1 VIDREKRELLP
12 GGSDEDS
19 PVRADRVYI
28 SAQAG
33 GWFLNHVAFTA
44 AGLFLIIDVGVN
56 PLQLVLVGTVIEAT
70 AFLCEVPT
78 GVVADVAGRKVSV
91 VIGHVLLGCGF
102 LLYAMPQLWIV
113 LAGQVLL
120 GIGFTFVSGAFVAW
134 VTDEIGAAAAR
145 PLYLRTAQAR
155 QVASILGL
163 VAAGLI
169 GLVALW
175 LPVVLGGLGY
185 LALAGWLASRM
196 VETRTADHPGSG
208 HDHHDHR
215 SITAVLRSARRTI
228 RGRPVIVVILAVT
241 ALHAAAGEGFM
252 RLWEL
257 LVLTELD
264 PPGFVVAEPIVWF
277 AGLRIVASLLA
288 IGATELVRRRADL
301 DTDTGASMAVAA
313 TIVGMAAA
321 TVGFALTSSFAM
333 AAALFCVV
341 YALELTFMPV
351 VEAWVNTGL
360 DPRSRA
366 TVNSVASQSDALG
379 QMIGG
384 PVLGWIALARS
395 VRTALAVAGVIE
407 ASGLVLVAAR
417 ARLTGARWRGVRGAE
432 APAGAPRPPIDPAS
446 PVDRL

>member
-1 VIDREKRELLP
+1 
-12 GGSDEDS
+12 
-19 PVRADRVYI
+19 VRADRVYVGAQ
-28 SAQAG
+28 SA
-33 GWFLNHVAFTA
+33 GWFLNHLTFTA

-56 PLQLVLVGTVIEAT
+56 ALQLVLVGTVIEAT

-78 GVVADVAGRKVSV
+78 GLVADIAGRRVSV
-91 VIGHVLLGCGF
+91 AIGHALLGCGF
-102 LLYAMPQLWIV
+102 LLYAVPNLWVI

-134 VTDEIGAAAAR
+134 VTDEIGEEAAR

-155 QVASILGL
+155 QVAGILGL
-163 VAAGLI
+163 VGAGLI

-196 VETRTADHPGSG
+196 VETRAIDRRGTG
-208 HDHHDHR
+208 HDHR
-215 SITAVLRSARRTI
+215 SVTAVLLSARRTI
-228 RGRPVIVVILAVT
+228 RGRPVILVILTVT

-264 PPGFVVAEPIVWF
+264 PPSYVVDALVVWF
-277 AGLRIVASLLA
+277 AGLRIVGSVLA
-288 IGATELVRRRADL
+288 IAATEAVRRRADL
-301 DTDTGASMAVAA
+301 DSDAGASMAAAA
-313 TIVGMAAA
+313 TVFGMAAA
-321 TVGFALTSSFAM
+321 TIGFALTSSFAL
-333 AAALFCVV
+333 AAVLFCIV
-341 YALELTFMPV
+341 YALELTFLPV

-384 PVLGWIALARS
+384 PVIGWIALARS
-395 VRTALAVAGVIE
+395 VRAALVVAGLIE

-417 ARLTGARWRGVRGAE
+417 SRLTGASRTE
-432 APAGAPRPPIDPAS
+432 PPTPRPLRA
-446 PVDRL
+446 RRG